1 MTNAQLSSTT
11 IREDNLYI
19 LPQTNGLRGMHS
31 AMRDRM
37 ASQDVFV
44 FNARRVTRLLMEF
57 ALDFLPYEKIDVKT
71 PSGGIYKGHR
81 IATPICGVSILRAG
95 DSMEIELREIAPQVP
110 LGKMLIQRDPI
121 TKLPKFFFAKLPE
134 DIATRQ
140 VLLLDPM
147 LATGGT
153 AVEAI
158 NQLIEHGAKPENIL
172 FVTILSVADG
182 LDNVQTAHPKVR
194 ILTSSVEEHLNEHA
208 FMLPGIGDFGDRFF
222 GTYTPPRVVK

>member
-1 MTNAQLSSTT
+1 MTNIQLSATPLHKDT
-11 IREDNLYI
+11 LHV
-19 LPQTNGLRGMHS
+19 LPQTNGLRGIHS

-37 ASQDVFV
+37 ATQDVFV

-57 ALDFLPYEKIDVKT
+57 ALDFLPHENIDVKT
-71 PSGGIYKGHR
+71 PSGGVYKGVQL
-81 IATPICGVSILRAG
+81 AMPFCGVSILRAG

-110 LGKMLIQRDPI
+110 LGKMLIQRDPV

-158 NQLIEHGAKPENIL
+158 NQLIAHGAKPENIV

-182 LDNVQTAHPKVR
+182 LNYIMQAHPEVR
-194 ILTSSVEEHLNEHA
+194 ILTSAVEDCLNEHA

-222 GTYTPPRVVK
+222 GTYTPPTVIK